1 MATGLL
7 SKLTGKKKHASYG
20 TITQEPVTPTY
31 ETPSPPPAQSNLSE
45 FLNFRFIGI
54 FINHALLSMLDHA
67 YIALLAVYYGTP
79 ISSGGL
85 GLDASQIGLI
95 LGLTGLVHGVV
106 QTVIFTPLYTTF
118 DPKKLYIACVFVE
131 IPWYA
136 CFPWL
141 SAIARTHGTSY
152 PGLWILLTVHLAFL
166 LPMYTAYSASFI
178 VIFSAGGLTLSFAG
192 AMFMFVSCASPT
204 PALLGAT
211 NGLAQTV
218 FSGMGAFIPAGVT
231 VRVLFSS
238 GASGFCNT
246 KTPTGTIRHVCRVQT
261 HQWQPCIR
269 GYEQSWSDGCSR
281 WHISTS
287 CKTG

>member
-1 MATGLL
+1 MATGFL
-7 SKLTGKKKHASYG
+7 SKLTGKKLHPSYG
-20 TITQEPVTPTY
+20 TITQESVTPTY
-31 ETPSPPPAQSNLSE
+31 ETPSPLPAQSNNLSE
-45 FLNFRFIGI
+45 FLNLRFIGI

-106 QTVIFTPLYTTF
+106 QTVVFTPLYTSF
-118 DPKKLYIACVFVE
+118 DPKKLYIACVLVE

-141 SAIARTHGTSY
+141 SALARTHGTSY

-178 VIFSAGGLTLSFAG
+178 GLFSAGGLTLSFAG

-231 VRVLFSS
+231 VRPISFQAHRDTL
-238 GASGFCNT
+238 T
-246 KTPTGTIRHVCRVQT
+246 QKPTGTIRHICRVQSPK
-261 HQWQPCIR
+261 W
-269 GYEQSWSDGCSR
+269 
-281 WHISTS
+281 
-287 CKTG
+287 